1 MKDRFQA
8 KPVILNVFTI
18 YVQSYGKGIFYW
30 RVDQTE
36 HYSPALTKGMINIT
50 VNAGKK
56 FEDCFCNSVP
66 EHVLVKRLNDNAS
79 AWSGGTNTRF
89 SSNNQ
94 CDYILFESQKRKFLA
109 LELKTTK
116 HNRLS
121 YWRKDFEDKTKKQTF
136 MIRKCQILGLEAW
149 SKFDNTICGFVINFS
164 SINNDTFFVYINE
177 FLKYTNSL
185 DKKSINYDDVLNM
198 NPIKIG
204 NHLLRTNYRYN
215 VDNFLKEV
223 C

>member
-1 MKDRFQA
+1 M
-8 KPVILNVFTI
+8 
-18 YVQSYGKGIFYW
+18 
-30 RVDQTE
+30 
-36 HYSPALTKGMINIT
+36 
-50 VNAGKK
+50 
-56 FEDCFCNSVP
+56 
-66 EHVLVKRLNDNAS
+66 
-79 AWSGGTNTRF
+79 
-89 SSNNQ
+89 
-94 CDYILFESQKRKFLA
+94 
-109 LELKTTK
+109 
-116 HNRLS
+116 
-121 YWRKDFEDKTKKQTF
+121 
-136 MIRKCQILGLEAW
+136 

-185 DKKSINYDDVLNM
+185 NKKSINYDDVLNM